1 MLARLWHHLSP
12 AKQRDYVVLTMLS
25 TAASIAEVLSI
36 GTLFPFLGVLTAPEK
51 VFSSPYLAP
60 IFSHLDIATPQE
72 MLFPVTIIFC
82 FAVLM
87 AGGMRVLLVKY
98 GVQLSFMTGA
108 ELSNKIY
115 YLTLYQPYSVHVSRN
130 SSEVITGI
138 LSKVDRVIY
147 RILLPAVS
155 ITNASLMLVA
165 ILGALTWIEPRVS
178 MSLFGGLS
186 VIYLSIIFLTRKKLK
201 VNSAKIAVES
211 TNVSKAL
218 QEGLGGIRDVLI
230 AGTQATYLKLYQ
242 GSDQL
247 LRQSQSTN
255 LFISQSPRYALEA
268 LSMVVVAALAYHIAG
283 GPSGVS
289 GAIPIL
295 GVLVLGAQRLLPVL
309 QQGYGAWSDIKG
321 EQSTLVDVLNLL
333 DQPPPAFNERR
344 ALPDKTFF
352 REKITLKNVSFRY
365 GLNTPWVLQDINLVI
380 PKGARVGFI
389 GTTGSGKS
397 TLLDVVMGLLEP
409 TAGYVQIDD
418 VKISAGNTSIWQSHI
433 SHVPQAIFLADS
445 SIEENIAFG
454 VPREQINKSLV
465 REAARRAQ
473 ISDMIE
479 SWSDQYE
486 TVVGERGVRLSG
498 GQRQRIGI
506 ARAFYT
512 NADTIIFDEATS
524 ALDYQTEASLINAID
539 SLGGDITVLVIAHRL
554 GTLKNCNLIVELEN
568 SKIKRVG
575 SYSEIIKN
583 DDRS

>member
-1 MLARLWHHLSP
+1 MALAI
-12 AKQRDYVVLTMLS
+12 LS
-25 TAASIAEVLSI
+25 TTASIAEVLSI
-36 GTLFPFLGVLTAPEK
+36 GALFPFLGVLTAPEK
-51 VFSSPYLAP
+51 VFGNPYLSS
-60 IFSHLDIATPQE
+60 IFSYLNIATPQE
-72 MLFPVTIIFC
+72 MLFPVTATFC
-82 FAVLM
+82 FVVLVT
-87 AGGMRVLLVKY
+87 GGMRVLLVRY

-115 YLTLYQPYSVHVSRN
+115 YLTLYQSYSVHVSRN
-130 SSEVITGI
+130 SSEIVTGI

-147 RILLPAVS
+147 RVLLPAVS
-155 ITNASLMLVA
+155 ITNATLMLFA
-165 ILGALTWIEPRVS
+165 ILGVLTWVEPRIS

-186 VIYLSIIFLTRKKLK
+186 LIYLSIIFLTRKKLK
-201 VNSAKIAVES
+201 ANSSKIAIES

-230 AGTQATYLKLYQ
+230 AGTQATYLRLYQ
-242 GSDQL
+242 ESDHL

-283 GPSGVS
+283 GASGVS

-333 DQPPPAFNERR
+333 DQPPPAFNEHR
-344 ALPDKTFF
+344 APPEKSFF
-352 REKITLKNVSFRY
+352 KERITLKNISFRY
-365 GLNTPWVLQDINLVI
+365 GPDKPWVLQDVNLVI

-389 GTTGSGKS
+389 GVTGSGKS
-397 TLLDVVMGLLEP
+397 TLLDIVMGLLAP
-409 TAGYVQIDD
+409 TTGYVQIDD
-418 VKISAGNTSIWQSHI
+418 TKISEGNTSIWQSHI
-433 SHVPQAIFLADS
+433 SHVPQAIFLADCS
-445 SIEENIAFG
+445 VEENIAFG
-454 VPREQINKSLV
+454 VPRQQINKLLV

-473 ISDMIE
+473 IAGVIE
-479 SWSDQYE
+479 SWPEQYD
-486 TVVGERGVRLSG
+486 TVVGERGIRLSG

-512 NADTIIFDEATS
+512 NADTIVFDEATS
-524 ALDYQTEASLINAID
+524 ALDNQTETSLMKAID
-539 SLGGDITVLVIAHRL
+539 GLGDEITVLVIAHRL

-575 SYSEIIKN
+575 SYEEIIKN
-583 DDRS
+583 EDRG

>member
-1 MLARLWHHLSP
+1 
-12 AKQRDYVVLTMLS
+12 
-25 TAASIAEVLSI
+25 
-36 GTLFPFLGVLTAPEK
+36 
-51 VFSSPYLAP
+51 
-60 IFSHLDIATPQE
+60 
-72 MLFPVTIIFC
+72 
-82 FAVLM
+82 
-87 AGGMRVLLVKY
+87 
-98 GVQLSFMTGA
+98 MTGA
-108 ELSNKIY
+108 ELSGKIY
-115 YLTLYQPYSVHVSRN
+115 YLTLYQPYSVHVARN

-155 ITNASLMLVA
+155 IINATLLLIA

-186 VIYLSIIFLTRKKLK
+186 LIYLTIIFMTRKKLRA
-201 VNSAKIAVES
+201 NSAKIAMES
-211 TNVSKAL
+211 TNVAKAL

-230 AGTQATYLKLYQ
+230 SGTQATYLKLYQ
-242 GSDQL
+242 ASDGL
-247 LRQSQSTN
+247 LRRSQSTN

-268 LSMVVVAALAYHIAG
+268 LSMVVVAALAYRI
-283 GPSGVS
+283 SGQSNGVG

-321 EQSTLVDVLNLL
+321 EQSTLGDVLKLL
-333 DQPPPAFNERR
+333 DQPPPAFNGNR
-344 ALPDKTFF
+344 AAPNKAFF
-352 REKITLKNVSFRY
+352 REKITLKNIFFRY
-365 GLNTPWVLQDINLVI
+365 GLDTPWILQDINLVI

-389 GTTGSGKS
+389 GATGSGKS
-397 TLLDVVMGLLEP
+397 TLLDIVMGLLEP
-409 TAGYVQIDD
+409 SAGLVKIDD
-418 VKISAGNTSIWQSHI
+418 VIISSANTSIWQSHI
-433 SHVPQAIFLADS
+433 SHVPQSIFLADS

-454 VPREQINKSLV
+454 VPREEINKTLV

-479 SWSDQYE
+479 SWADQYN
-486 TVVGERGVRLSG
+486 TIVGERGIRLSG

-539 SLGGDITVLVIAHRL
+539 GLGSDITVLVIAHRL
-554 GTLKNCNLIVELEN
+554 GTLKNCNVIVELEN
-568 SKIKRVG
+568 SRIKRVG
-575 SYSEIIKN
+575 SYDEIIKN
-583 DDRS
+583 HDYN

>member
-1 MLARLWHHLSP
+1 M
-12 AKQRDYVVLTMLS
+12 VLTMLS

-283 GPSGVS
+283 GPGGVS

-365 GLNTPWVLQDINLVI
+365 GLDTPWVLQDINLVI